1 MVKGENG
8 AKLADMSLLAP
19 GPIVADD
26 ACGKKQ
32 KQGHGTF
39 AQIVADG
46 SLWELVQVRT
56 RQNKDKDSNKEMAPS
71 A

>member
-1 MVKGENG
+1 MVKGGEG
-8 AKLADMSLLAP
+8 VKLADMSLLAP

-26 ACGKKQ
+26 ARGKGQ

-46 SLWELVQVRT
+46 SL
-56 RQNKDKDSNKEMAPS
+56 
-71 A
+71 